1 MAVALPMTAR
11 FADRMRLPLEFEP
24 ARPAADPKK

>member
-11 FADRMRLPLEFEP
+11 FPGRLRLPLEFDA
-24 ARPAADPKK
+24 ARLAADPKK

>member
-11 FADRMRLPLEFEP
+11 FTGRLPLPLEFEP
-24 ARPAADPKK
+24 ALLAADPKK

>member
-11 FADRMRLPLEFEP
+11 FPDRLRAPLEFE
-24 ARPAADPKK
+24 ARLAADPKK